1 VVSVD
6 NVLVY
11 HPFVSV
17 TLNL

>member
-1 VVSVD
+1 VSVD

-17 TLNL
+17 TLHL

>member
-17 TLNL
+17 TLHL